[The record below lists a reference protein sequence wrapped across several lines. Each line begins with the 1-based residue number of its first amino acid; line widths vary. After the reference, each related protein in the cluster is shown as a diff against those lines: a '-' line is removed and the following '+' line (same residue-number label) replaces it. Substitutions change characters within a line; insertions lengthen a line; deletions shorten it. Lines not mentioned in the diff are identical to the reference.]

1 MKNLIPTIVFYTFFS
16 IFFSSCSQPKK
27 NPDDISLS
35 ELRQLN
41 NPCEYLN
48 AFFTLYD
55 AAYQI
60 YYEEEDK
67 EYSVLV
73 QKELLRIKLE
83 LCRNLLYGGVI
94 KYNDSTV
101 ISFYEKFN
109 YSKVPFIKNHKEQ
122 FLAGVKSI
130 LNNFRKNKF
139 TDQQFDNIIEATEDS
154 ISEINKREDISPEN
168 KERWKK
174 IRKKHEDI
182 MEIIFTK
189 YTRGE
194 LEECEKW
201 DTIKQVAGRQWYRD
215 FWKLLP

>member
-48 AFFTLYD
+48 AFFTLHD

-154 ISEINKREDISPEN
+154 IS
-168 KERWKK
+168 K